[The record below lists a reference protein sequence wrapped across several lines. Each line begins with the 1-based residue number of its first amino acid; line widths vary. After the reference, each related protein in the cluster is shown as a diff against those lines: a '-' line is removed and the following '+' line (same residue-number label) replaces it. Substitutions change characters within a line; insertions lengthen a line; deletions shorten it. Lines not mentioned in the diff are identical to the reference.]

1 MAPKSKSDKSST
13 TKQQVA
19 PAPVVKE
26 TKKDSHKESHKDSH
40 KESHKDSHKDS
51 HKKKSHKDDKED
63 EEEHEVK
70 PKQKREE
77 KTGSDKGLNKET
89 IMVGLMFNVKP
100 FKTWLKT
107 YYKNTNRDSVKIIN
121 AHYMMA
127 AMNEVFIF
135 NMLTGASDMIKKQ
148 QNGLLDL
155 TLERFLMYIQRT
167 DHLLTT
173 FGQFH
178 SKYEPGFDY
187 SKQMPL
193 DKKIMDK
200 FIEKKCFH
208 KNQSLHINKDT
219 MNYLYYLVAQ
229 VNTHCAEIAYVFSHY
244 AKKTT
249 VTGEGIKASIEI
261 FFNGKL
267 LVDVMT
273 KLEQI
278 TNILKNKS
286 KKDSDKGE
294 DKEEEKKDKKEI
306 KKKLHSDDDDEDDV
320 SEASE
325 AEPDS
330 EEESEEESEDDD

>member
-1 MAPKSKSDKSST
+1 MASKSIKSTKTSSKQQS
-13 TKQQVA
+13 TKQQSTPVV
-19 PAPVVKE
+19 VVKE
-26 TKKDSHKESHKDSH
+26 TKKDSQKKDSH
-40 KESHKDSHKDS
+40 KESR
-51 HKKKSHKDDKED
+51 
-63 EEEHEVK
+63 EEK
-70 PKQKREE
+70 PKHKREE
-77 KTGSDKGLNKET
+77 KMGSDKGLNKET

-135 NMLTGASDMIKKQ
+135 NMLTGASEMIKKQ

-155 TLERFLMYIQRT
+155 SLERFLMHIQRT
-167 DHLLTT
+167 DHLLAT
-173 FGQFH
+173 FGRFH

-229 VNTHCAEIAYVFSHY
+229 INTNCAEIAYIFSQY

-261 FFNGKL
+261 FFSGKL

-294 DKEEEKKDKKEI
+294 DKEDNNGKKDKKDKKDKKET
-306 KKKLHSDDDDEDDV
+306 KKQESDDESEDED
-320 SEASE
+320 SG
-325 AEPDS
+325 AEESD
-330 EEESEEESEDDD
+330 EESEEESEDD

>member
-1 MAPKSKSDKSST
+1 MASKSIKSTKTSSKQQS
-13 TKQQVA
+13 TKQQSTPVV
-19 PAPVVKE
+19 VVKE
-26 TKKDSHKESHKDSH
+26 TKKDSQKKDSH
-40 KESHKDSHKDS
+40 KESR
-51 HKKKSHKDDKED
+51 
-63 EEEHEVK
+63 EEK
-70 PKQKREE
+70 PKHKREE
-77 KTGSDKGLNKET
+77 KMGSDKGLNKET

-135 NMLTGASDMIKKQ
+135 NMLTGASEMIKKQ

-155 TLERFLMYIQRT
+155 SLERFLMHIQRT
-167 DHLLTT
+167 DHLLAT
-173 FGQFH
+173 FGRFH

-193 DKKIMDK
+193 DKKIMDQ

-229 VNTHCAEIAYVFSHY
+229 INTNCAEIAYVFSQY

-261 FFNGKL
+261 FFSGKL

-294 DKEEEKKDKKEI
+294 DKEENKDKKFS
-306 KKKLHSDDDDEDDV
+306 KKKHQDEDDDDEDD
-320 SEASE
+320 EASE
-325 AEPDS
+325 AEPES
-330 EEESEEESEDDD
+330 EEESEEESEDD

>member
-1 MAPKSKSDKSST
+1 MAHKSNKLDKSST
-13 TKQQVA
+13 KQQSVSI
-19 PAPVVKE
+19 VKE
-26 TKKDSHKESHKDSH
+26 TKKDSHKESHKDSK
-40 KESHKDSHKDS
+40 KESHKDSHKE
-51 HKKKSHKDDKED
+51 SHKDSKKESKKESH
-63 EEEHEVK
+63 EEK
-70 PKQKREE
+70 PKYKREE
-77 KTGSDKGLNKET
+77 KIGSDKGLNKET

-107 YYKNTNRDSVKIIN
+107 YYKNTNRENQKIIN

-155 TLERFLMYIQRT
+155 SLERFLMYIQRT
-167 DHLLTT
+167 DHLLAT
-173 FGQFH
+173 FGRFH

-193 DKKIMDK
+193 DKKIMDR

-219 MNYLYYLVAQ
+219 MNYLYYLTAQ
-229 VNTHCAEIAYVFSHY
+229 INTNCAEIAVVFSHY

-261 FFNGKL
+261 FFSGKL
-267 LVDVMT
+267 LVDTIT

-294 DKEEEKKDKKEI
+294 EKEEEKKDKKD
-306 KKKLHSDDDDEDDV
+306 KKSSKTHHDDDEDD
-320 SEASE
+320 ESE
-325 AEPDS
+325 AEAEGES
-330 EEESEEESEDDD
+330 ESGESESEESEEESDED

>member
-1 MAPKSKSDKSST
+1 MAPKSTKSDKSST
-13 TKQQVA
+13 KQQTA

-26 TKKDSHKESHKDSH
+26 TKKDSHKDSR
-40 KESHKDSHKDS
+40 KESHKKNSHKHD
-51 HKKKSHKDDKED
+51 D
-63 EEEHEVK
+63 EEEHEEK

-77 KTGSDKGLNKET
+77 KVGSDKGLNKET

-155 TLERFLMYIQRT
+155 SLERFLMYIQRT
-167 DHLLTT
+167 EHLLST

-178 SKYEPGFDY
+178 AKYEPGFDY

-219 MNYLYYLVAQ
+219 MNYLYYLTAQ
-229 VNTHCAEIAYVFSHY
+229 INTHCAEIAFVFSQY

-249 VTGEGIKASIEI
+249 VSGEGIKASIEI
-261 FFNGKL
+261 FFSGKL
-267 LVDVMT
+267 LVDIMT

-294 DKEEEKKDKKEI
+294 EKEEKKEKKSKKDDKK
-306 KKKLHSDDDDEDDV
+306 KHSSDDE
-320 SEASE
+320 ESE
-325 AEPDS
+325 AEDS
-330 EEESEEESEDDD
+330 EAESEESEEESEDDD

>member
-1 MAPKSKSDKSST
+1 MPPKSTKSDKSS
-13 TKQQVA
+13 KQQAVA
-19 PAPVVKE
+19 VVKE
-26 TKKDSHKESHKDSH
+26 TKKDSHKESHK
-40 KESHKDSHKDS
+40 ESH
-51 HKKKSHKDDKED
+51 
-63 EEEHEVK
+63 EEK

-89 IMVGLMFNVKP
+89 LMVGLMFNVKP

-148 QNGLLDL
+148 NNGLLDL
-155 TLERFLMYIQRT
+155 SLERFLMYIQRT
-167 DHLLTT
+167 DHLLST

-229 VNTHCAEIAYVFSHY
+229 INTHCAEIAFVFSQY

-249 VTGEGIKASIEI
+249 VSGEGIKASVEI
-261 FFNGKL
+261 FFSGKL

-294 DKEEEKKDKKEI
+294 EKEEKKGKKEDKK
-306 KKKLHSDDDDEDDV
+306 KHHSDDDD
-320 SEASE
+320 SE
-325 AEPDS
+325 AEES
-330 EEESEEESEDDD
+330 EAEESDEDSEEESEDDD

>member
-1 MAPKSKSDKSST
+1 
-13 TKQQVA
+13 
-19 PAPVVKE
+19 
-26 TKKDSHKESHKDSH
+26 
-40 KESHKDSHKDS
+40 
-51 HKKKSHKDDKED
+51 
-63 EEEHEVK
+63 
-70 PKQKREE
+70 
-77 KTGSDKGLNKET
+77 
-89 IMVGLMFNVKP
+89 
-100 FKTWLKT
+100 
-107 YYKNTNRDSVKIIN
+107 
-121 AHYMMA
+121 MMA

-135 NMLTGASDMIKKQ
+135 NMLTGSSEMIKKQ

-155 TLERFLMYIQRT
+155 SLERFLMYIQRT
-167 DHLLTT
+167 DHLLST
-173 FGQFH
+173 FGRFH

-229 VNTHCAEIAYVFSHY
+229 INVNCAEIAFVFSQY

-261 FFNGKL
+261 FFSGKL

-286 KKDSDKGE
+286 KKDSDKGDE
-294 DKEEEKKDKKEI
+294 KEEKEEKEEEKKDKKSKKDD
-306 KKKLHSDDDDEDDV
+306 KKKSHSADED
-320 SEASE
+320 SE
-325 AEPDS
+325 AEES
-330 EEESEEESEDDD
+330 EAEDESEESEEESEDDD